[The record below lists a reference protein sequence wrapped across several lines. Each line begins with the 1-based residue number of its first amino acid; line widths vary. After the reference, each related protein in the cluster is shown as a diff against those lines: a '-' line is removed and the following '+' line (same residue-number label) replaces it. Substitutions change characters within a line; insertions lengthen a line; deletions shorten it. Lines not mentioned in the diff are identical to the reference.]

1 MYISGCTLGGSG
13 GMLPQEILDFRLSVT
28 APGAFPGSLYRIEN
42 CRNTLAISNGGGGR
56 FDQGGKCPPLN
67 EPLNSWCGF
76 GFHV

>member
-1 MYISGCTLGGSG
+1 
-13 GMLPQEILDFRLSVT
+13 MLPQEILDFRLSVT

-42 CRNTLAISNGGGGR
+42 CRNTLAISNGGGG
-56 FDQGGKCPPLN
+56 GGDLIKEASAPPPLN